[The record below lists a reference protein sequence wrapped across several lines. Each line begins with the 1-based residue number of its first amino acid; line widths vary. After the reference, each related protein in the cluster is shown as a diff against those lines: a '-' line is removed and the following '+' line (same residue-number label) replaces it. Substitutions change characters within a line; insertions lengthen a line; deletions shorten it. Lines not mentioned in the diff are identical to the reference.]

1 MYVDKIADDDIRN
14 SAQTVFGIIILGLGP
29 MLAAPL
35 LGFLSSLF
43 GEAAW
48 LLILQ
53 ACGFLCSY
61 RLHNQYSVFFVAFTE
76 EAESSI

>member
-35 LGFLSSLF
+35 LAFLSSLF
-43 GEAAW
+43 GEAGVVTDFAGMW
-48 LLILQ
+48 LTLSVIALTT
-53 ACGFLCSY
+53 SV
-61 RLHNQYSVFFVAFTE
+61 VFFVAFTE
-76 EAESSI
+76 EVKDGI

>member
-1 MYVDKIADDDIRN
+1 MFVDKIADEDIRN

-35 LGFLSSLF
+35 LGVLANVF
-43 GEAAW
+43 GEDGVVTDFAGMWLSLAAIA
-48 LLILQ
+48 LVTS
-53 ACGFLCSY
+53 A
-61 RLHNQYSVFFVAFTE
+61 VFFVAFTD